1 MKKTELNQIAR
12 QAAAVGRGEIRAA
25 RATRIEVLPDGNVT
39 EVEVNAEDFRKMRS
53 TAWDAKTEAARIR
66 QRLGMTQPE
75 FASLLGIPIATLR
88 KWEIGPSQP
97 SGAARTLLL
106 LAEKH
111 PALVKEA
118 AERAVGAA

>member
-1 MKKTELNQIAR
+1 MKKTELNHIAR
-12 QAAAVGRGEIRAA
+12 QAAAVSRGEIKAA
-25 RATRIEVLPDGNVT
+25 RVTRIEVLPDGNVT
-39 EVEVNAEDFRKMRS
+39 ETEVDAEDFRKMRS
-53 TAWDAKTEAARIR
+53 SSWNAKTEAARIR

-75 FASLLGIPIATLR
+75 FAALLGIPIATLR

-111 PALVKEA
+111 PDLVKEA
-118 AERAVGAA
+118 AQRAVGAA

>member
-1 MKKTELNQIAR
+1 MLIVQLVKHYL
-12 QAAAVGRGEIRAA
+12 
-25 RATRIEVLPDGNVT
+25 
-39 EVEVNAEDFRKMRS
+39 AES
-53 TAWDAKTEAARIR
+53 SAKTEAARIR
-66 QRLGMTQPE
+66 QRLGMTQPG
-75 FASLLGIPIATLR
+75 FASLLGIPVATLR

-118 AERAVGAA
+118 AGRARRRGLTDWRLFTPFTRPESPSRSQKSSSEIHSPPWAV

>member
-1 MKKTELNQIAR
+1 MKKTELKQIAR
-12 QAAAVGRGEIRAA
+12 QAVAVSRGEIRAA
-25 RATRIEVLPDGNVT
+25 RVTRIEVLPDGNVT
-39 EVEVNAEDFRKMRS
+39 EIEVDAEDFRKMRS

-111 PALVKEA
+111 PDLVKEA

>member
-25 RATRIEVLPDGNVT
+25 RVTRIEVLPDGNVT

>member
-1 MKKTELNQIAR
+1 MKKTELNQIAHH
-12 QAAAVGRGEIRAA
+12 AAAVGRGEIRAA
-25 RATRIEVLPDGNVT
+25 RVTRIEVLPDGIVT

-88 KWEIGPSQP
+88 KWEFEPSQP

-111 PALVKEA
+111 PGLVKEA
-118 AERAVGAA
+118 AQRAVGAA